1 VTDTGLA
8 IPGPLL
14 VALGTRAPFAVVVLD
29 AGGRC
34 TMAAGEGMA
43 QLGYADGGL
52 VGRDVLE
59 IADAEDPDMAARLRA
74 ALAGRPGRWTWTRPG
89 GAALDAVLEP
99 VEDDDGHV
107 VAVVAVGVDAR
118 ERLRADASE
127 RRRLEERSAVVH
139 DLAQV
144 QDVERRRLAADLH
157 DDVVQVVAGVG
168 LRLGLLAR
176 RAADDDQAAELRSLA
191 EQLTATGDRLRW
203 TLRGLSPAT
212 ADGRGLRSALEV
224 LVVDGFAEAPTQARL
239 VWAVPADLEEPS
251 IDIADVLYRI
261 AVEALANVRRHAAAA
276 AVTVELRREGEI
288 WVLEV
293 RDDGLGAGTGER
305 PGGPGA
311 GGRRQG
317 HGIAAMRHRAEAVG
331 GMLTVLRGAG
341 GTTVRAELPGVPD
354 HLGLGVAD
362 GSGPGAGVAPTDV
375 RTPVVHLLES
385 MTDAF
390 VALDTRWRYVWVN
403 RRAAEAFG
411 LPAEHL
417 IGRVI
422 WDVFPAAVGGPF
434 HQACELAVAERRTIE
449 AEAWFEAWQRWFHC
463 RVLPATHG
471 VTVFFRDVTAER
483 RKGSDDAAAVCGAV
497 LKALVAHVC
506 PGDAVAAGVQ
516 ALVEQGGLAGARVR
530 AAGRTWW
537 AGDPRGG
544 IVESLV
550 VGGRTVG
557 TAQLAW
563 PPGDDPGPSHRR
575 ALTGLLAVRLAGWSP
590 LVAAAGATGTVE
602 AAAGD

>member
-1 VTDTGLA
+1 MTDTDLA
-8 IPGPLL
+8 VPGPLL
-14 VALGTRAPFAVVVLD
+14 LALGTRAPFAVVVLD
-29 AGGRC
+29 ADGRC
-34 TMAAGEGMA
+34 TTAAGEGMA
-43 QLGYADGGL
+43 QLGYPDGGL

-74 ALAGRPGRWTWTRPG
+74 ALAGQPGRWTWTRPS

-168 LRLGLLAR
+168 LRLGLVAR
-176 RAADDDQAAELRSLA
+176 QLDDDGRAAELRSLA

-212 ADGRGLRSALEV
+212 ADGRGLRSALEM
-224 LVVDGFAEAPTQARL
+224 LVVDGFAEGPTRARL
-239 VWAVPADLEEPS
+239 VWEVPADVEEPS
-251 IDIADVLYRI
+251 IDMADVLYRI
-261 AVEALANVRRHAAAA
+261 AVEALANVRRHAGASD
-276 AVTVELRREGEI
+276 VTVELRWAGES

-293 RDDGLGAGTGER
+293 RDDGCGAETGDR
-305 PGGPGA
+305 PGTAGEP
-311 GGRRQG
+311 GGRRAG

-331 GMLTVLRGAG
+331 GTLTVVRGRS
-341 GTTVRAELPGVPD
+341 GTTVRVELPGVPD
-354 HLGLGVAD
+354 HLGVGAVD
-362 GSGPGAGVAPTDV
+362 GSGPGARVVPTDV

-390 VALDTRWRYVWVN
+390 VALDAQWRYVWVN

-434 HQACELAVAERRTIE
+434 HQACELAVAERRTVE
-449 AEAWFEAWQRWFHC
+449 AEAWYDAWQRWFHS

-483 RKGSDDAAAVCGAV
+483 RTGSDDAAAVCGAV
-497 LKALVAHVC
+497 LKALIAHVC
-506 PGDAVAAGVQ
+506 PWEAVAAGVE
-516 ALVEQGGLAGARVR
+516 ALVEQGGLVGARVR
-530 AAGRTWW
+530 AADRTWC

-557 TAQLAW
+557 SAQLAW
-563 PPGDDPGPSHRR
+563 PPGEDPGPSHRR

-590 LVAAAGATGTVE
+590 GGAE
-602 AAAGD
+602 AAVGD